1 MRLGVAFMVLT
12 WHVSGLTHSATAYDL
27 RAQEATTHDATLVHL
42 TYEVTG
48 TPVPM
53 GSVAVQVWRSTD
65 AVLHPEVDT
74 LLAAVTLADL
84 SAGIHTQEIPVPPGS
99 LGLQASHP
107 FILVALDPVSEAQP
121 QGDVSEENEANN
133 ITQFRKVTLAVIVHG
148 LTFFDAPPEWE
159 ALLAETLRGL
169 NYDDVLEADW
179 AQLSRQVRPGA
190 PQQFAEELLVTLMER
205 IDALETGDNDRVDL
219 HWIGHSRG
227 AVVVSEALRMF
238 PSKMEQPA
246 ILRGGWQKV
255 TLLDPHPAVNRDPEQ
270 ISINTFFPL
279 GALVGQGTRL
289 FQGIARDPDV
299 VIPTDFVDDAENY
312 YQRNEWYALS
322 PTEVFFD
329 YLTNYWGET
338 NLAGVPLNQSY
349 DITEPRLSHFEVP
362 NYYIDRVLL
371 PAQTVPAE
379 QAVPTTRRAARG
391 R

>member
-1 MRLGVAFMVLT
+1 MRFRVVFMVLT
-12 WHVSGLTHSATAYDL
+12 WHVSGLAHPVAAYDL
-27 RAQEATTHDATLVHL
+27 RAQAATTHDASQVHL
-42 TYEVTG
+42 TYEATG
-48 TPVPM
+48 SPVPM

-65 AVLHPEVDT
+65 AVLDPTVDS
-74 LLAAVTLADL
+74 LLATATLAEL
-84 SAGIHTQEIPVPPGS
+84 SAGVHTQEIPVPLGS

-107 FILVALDPVSEAQP
+107 FILVVLDPVGDAQP
-121 QGDVSEENEANN
+121 QGEVSEENEANN
-133 ITQFRKVTLAVIVHG
+133 ITHFRKVTLAVIVHG

-190 PQQFAEELLVTLMER
+190 PQQFAEELLVDLLER
-205 IDALETGDNDRVDL
+205 IAALEISENDRVDL

-227 AVVVSEALRMF
+227 AVVVSEALQIF
-238 PSKMEQPA
+238 PNEMEQPA

-299 VIPTDFVDDAENY
+299 VIPTDLVDDAENY

-338 NLAGVPLNQSY
+338 NLAGVPANQSY

-371 PAQTVPAE
+371 ETETVPAE
-379 QAVPTTRRAARG
+379 QVVPTTRRADR
-391 R
+391 RR